1 MYQYK
6 GLGIKDEEFIRDQIP
21 MTKMNIRIL
30 SVAKLQ
36 LEPDSVVYDV
46 GAGTG
51 SVSVEMAFLCPKGKI
66 YAIEKKPEGCELI
79 RKNIEKFELRNIEVI
94 EGVAPDCLEQIEAPT
109 HVFLGG
115 SSGKLAEI
123 VNLIRKKNPKVRFV
137 VNAVTLET
145 LSELARLS
153 RKYPEYEDMEIIQAQ
168 ITEVRRIADYHMMQG
183 TNPVYIVSFSENE
196 VE

>member
-6 GLGIKDEEFIRDQIP
+6 GLGIKDEEFIRGQIP

-30 SVAKLQ
+30 SVTKLH
-36 LEPDSVVYDV
+36 LKPDSVVYDV

-51 SVSVEMAFLCPKGKI
+51 SVSVEMAFLCPQGKV
-66 YAIEKKPEGCELI
+66 YAIEKNPEGCELI
-79 RKNIEKFELRNIEVI
+79 RKNVEKFGLQNVEII
-94 EGVAPDCLEQIEAPT
+94 EGVAPACLERIEAPT

-115 SSGKLAEI
+115 SSGKLTNI
-123 VNLIRKKNPKVRFV
+123 VSLIRKKNPKVRFV

-153 RKYPEYEDMEIIQAQ
+153 RKYPEYTDMEIIQAQ